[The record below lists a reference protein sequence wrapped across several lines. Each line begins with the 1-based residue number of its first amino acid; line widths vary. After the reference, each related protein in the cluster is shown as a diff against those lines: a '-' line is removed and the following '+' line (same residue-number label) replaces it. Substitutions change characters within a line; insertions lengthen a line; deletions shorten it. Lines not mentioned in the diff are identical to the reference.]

1 MWDFGLDGIFMEEK
15 MSRLRKIVKN
25 RPLLWFVLLVI
36 LFTTAAAVYAAL
48 PAISLDSPTSFPVD
62 I

>member
-1 MWDFGLDGIFMEEK
+1 MN
-15 MSRLRKIVKN
+15 RLRKRVKD
-25 RPLLWFVLLVI
+25 RPLWFFVLLVVV
-36 LFTTAAAVYAAL
+36 FATAAAVYAAL

>member
-1 MWDFGLDGIFMEEK
+1 MN
-15 MSRLRKIVKN
+15 RLRKKVKD
-25 RPLLWFVLLVI
+25 RPLLFFVLLVVV
-36 LFTTAAAVYAAL
+36 FATAAAVYAAL

>member
-1 MWDFGLDGIFMEEK
+1 
-15 MSRLRKIVKN
+15 MSRLRKIVKDK
-25 RPLLWFVLLVI
+25 PLLWLVLLVV
-36 LFTTAAAVYAAL
+36 LFATAVVVYAAL

>member
-1 MWDFGLDGIFMEEK
+1 MEEK
-15 MSRLRKIVKN
+15 MSRMTKIVKD
-25 RPLLWFVLLVI
+25 RPLLWLVLLVV
-36 LFTTAAAVYAAL
+36 LFATAAAVYAAL

>member
-1 MWDFGLDGIFMEEK
+1 

-25 RPLLWFVLLVI
+25 RPLLWLVLLVV
-36 LFTTAAAVYAAL
+36 LFATAAAVYAVVL